1 VALIDAWLIDANT
14 PIRGTHQAEKE
25 LRNRVIR
32 AWLHLI
38 HNEKDV
44 WARTVLEE
52 LGVDALCQ
60 RGEKMVAPVMDL

>member
-1 VALIDAWLIDANT
+1 
-14 PIRGTHQAEKE
+14 
-25 LRNRVIR
+25 VIR